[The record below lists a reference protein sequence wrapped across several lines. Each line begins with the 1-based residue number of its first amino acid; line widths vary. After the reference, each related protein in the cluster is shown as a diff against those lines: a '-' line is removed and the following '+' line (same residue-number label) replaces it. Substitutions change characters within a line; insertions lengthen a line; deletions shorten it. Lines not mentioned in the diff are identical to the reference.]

1 MNTPWMFITGC
12 SMIGY
17 LLPEILAAWIK
28 RPVPLAMNIFAATAC
43 GLIAASFV

>member
-12 SMIGY
+12 TLIGWI
-17 LLPEILAAWIK
+17 LPEILAAMMRK
-28 RPVPLAMNIFAATAC
+28 PVPAALNVIAATAC